1 MHLYFKCIC
10 TFHDNIVMMS
20 HFSRFELYNIE
31 YWGKSI
37 PGQLVKEFPA
47 QIVKGLAAEIY
58 DLMMDDEQKIEG
70 IFQLFSDKFLRC

>member
-1 MHLYFKCIC
+1 MLHFKCIC
-10 TFHDNIVMMS
+10 ILDDNILMMS

>member
-1 MHLYFKCIC
+1 MILGGRTSCISYVIITLHYF
-10 TFHDNIVMMS
+10 
-20 HFSRFELYNIE
+20 RFELYNIE

-70 IFQLFSDKFLRC
+70 KFFIDYI

>member
-1 MHLYFKCIC
+1 M
-10 TFHDNIVMMS
+10 MMS
-20 HFSRFELYNIE
+20 HIFRFELYNIE

>member
-1 MHLYFKCIC
+1 MF
-10 TFHDNIVMMS
+10 F
-20 HFSRFELYNIE
+20 RFELYNIE

-70 IFQLFSDKFLRC
+70 NF